1 MTERH
6 SNQPGTHRCADRLI
20 PFASCSVR
28 CASAVLFFPT
38 SLHSVRRADL
48 HHTAEA
54 GGLHHA
60 SVGRGS
66 NRRLVV
72 WGAAGL
78 DSSML
83 LALCA
88 ALGAGSSRPV
98 APEWAL
104 QPPTCHLWAAGM
116 AAAATLQD
124 AAGSEGLLEVLAID
138 ST

>member
-1 MTERH
+1 M
-6 SNQPGTHRCADRLI
+6 
-20 PFASCSVR
+20 FASCSVR
-28 CASAVLFFPT
+28 CASAVLLFPT

-48 HHTAEA
+48 HRTAEA
-54 GGLHHA
+54 GGLNHA
-60 SVGRGS
+60 SVGRGL

-78 DSSML
+78 ESSML

-88 ALGAGSSRPV
+88 ALEAGSSRSV

-116 AAAATLQD
+116 AAAETLQD
-124 AAGSEGLLEVLAID
+124 AAGSEGMLEVLAID